1 LKIGSRSRS
10 VAWREQQN
18 VRTDSQPN
26 KTMLTRLILATL
38 AITETGQQR
47 LVPDP
52 VLLLSML
59 GEQGA
64 EASFAYRVTLVSLDL
79 LCLRAN

>member
-1 LKIGSRSRS
+1 
-10 VAWREQQN
+10 
-18 VRTDSQPN
+18 
-26 KTMLTRLILATL
+26 MLTRCCLILATL